1 MSSDASATDGAQITM
16 SNEEL
21 AEQLYDM
28 IMRDIEPDLLSYNI
42 PKLDDYYKDETEE
55 EHETRMQRYKVA
67 YQRFEVNFQEFMNN
81 VQDEVR
87 DTKRASLTE
96 QEAADRAEEES
107 NLANLEEAL
116 S

>member
-1 MSSDASATDGAQITM
+1 MSDDKTKNGI

-28 IMRDIEPDLLSYNI
+28 IMREIEPDLLSYNI
-42 PKLDDYYKDETEE
+42 PKLDEYYKDETEE
-55 EHETRMQRYKVA
+55 QHKERMKRYDVA
-67 YQRFEVNFQEFMNN
+67 YKQFEEKLQEFMNN

-87 DTKRASLTE
+87 GTKRDSLLAKE
-96 QEAADRAEEES
+96 QEDKEHDMEVLEDI
-107 NLANLEEAL
+107 EEAL